1 MRHLDL
7 THPKTR
13 HVDLTRPAK
22 TYKNKY
28 EKYKDNYERYENTNE
43 RKEYMKEYNKAYRTE
58 HEVYVQCE
66 CGSEVKSIS
75 MYAHVR
81 TQKHIAY
88 LQNVVS

>member
-1 MRHLDL
+1 
-7 THPKTR
+7 
-13 HVDLTRPAK
+13 
-22 TYKNKY
+22 
-28 EKYKDNYERYENTNE
+28 
-43 RKEYMKEYNKAYRTE
+43 MKEYNKAYRTE

-88 LQNVVS
+88 LQNVVVPVQ